1 MSASEREIR
10 KHLVREIVDYT
21 VAIRRDP
28 QDADAY
34 NNRGAAYSDLGQDE
48 RAIEDYN
55 QAIRVN
61 PQLAEAYYNR
71 GYAYQSLGMTKEAER
86 DFAKAKELGYN
97 P

>member
-34 NNRGAAYSDLGQDE
+34 LNRGVAYE
-48 RAIEDYN
+48 N
-55 QAIRVN
+55 QGEYEPRPYASIRKTPTLITLEGLHTASRVSTSG
-61 PQLAEAYYNR
+61 L
-71 GYAYQSLGMTKEAER
+71 
-86 DFAKAKELGYN
+86 
-97 P
+97 